1 PSFGSY
7 FECYSYRGLSEMND
21 KDFAIFLTKN
31 YGVATIPV
39 SAFYKEGN
47 DNQVIRFC
55 FVKQNK
61 TLEKAVEQ
69 LKKFKA

>member
-1 PSFGSY
+1 
-7 FECYSYRGLSEMND
+7 LLQI
-21 KDFAIFLTKN
+21 KAKN
-31 YGVATIPV
+31 LKSIELKL
-39 SAFYKEGN
+39 FYKEGN